1 MAIESRPS
9 RPGFWEEWSLTTKL
23 LAIMM
28 LLMLLVLTGTSAWV
42 LENLRDSLVQ
52 RTDERLI
59 SASETLAKQAYQD
72 VFQKAEL
79 QSGDDADED
88 APSSTTIDS
97 NSWDQLK
104 SLLPGG
110 FYVQFYNTDGDPIRD
125 PVAPEPQNHPILP
138 KINEKE
144 VYSRGGEPFT
154 VAGTSSQWRA
164 RAMKVKNTDVLVS
177 IAVPFDREVD
187 NINER
192 ARNTMIGIGLLAL
205 AMVAGVGYWAI
216 NNTFRPLR
224 DIEKTAS
231 RIAAGDLSQR
241 VPSYPRNTELGRLS
255 AALNTM
261 LGRIEDSFDGQT
273 RSEKRIRQFVS
284 DASHELRTPL
294 VTIRGYAELYRQ
306 GAITKSED
314 VANAM
319 ERMES
324 EAKRMGVLVDDLVVL
339 ARLDEQRAA
348 EIGPVDLHKVVRD
361 AAADAAAQAPDRDIS
376 FIGLDGEDAQPVPMI
391 RGSESKI
398 RQVIVNL
405 AGNAVRHT
413 PEHTA
418 IEFAVGVVGL
428 PESVDPDSA
437 DTGEIREGGARG
449 QNGRNGAKNGAK
461 DKPRER
467 GFVTGGVRIF
477 RRGDSAGN
485 DQSDTQPNPRTA
497 AQSPA
502 KPDRQVGP
510 ESTVPT
516 AEHGEG
522 QHNGQL
528 RTPPGS
534 QSAQPSGPQS
544 SGPRNGAGADSQT
557 APQSSSSAEPQSG
570 PQSKAP
576 EPANIVP
583 DVTAAGSIT
592 VDESLRGFPNGRV
605 RFEVRDHGDGIDPEV
620 VPRIFERF
628 YRLDVSRT
636 RDTGGSGLGLS
647 IVKAIVENHHGAISV
662 HETPGGGATFRIDLP
677 ISDNGETTADTR
689 KDER

>member
-1 MAIESRPS
+1 MAKESRPT

-28 LLMLLVLTGTSAWV
+28 LLMLLVLSGTSAWV
-42 LENLRDSLVQ
+42 LENLRDSLVE

-59 SASETLAKQAYQD
+59 NASETLAKQAYQD
-72 VFQKAEL
+72 VFQPAQL
-79 QSGDDADED
+79 QSSSSSDKNESADSD
-88 APSSTTIDS
+88 GSDGSDSSTETPTTIDS
-97 NSWDQLK
+97 SSWDELK
-104 SLLPGG
+104 TLMPDG
-110 FYVQFYNTDGDPIRD
+110 FYVQFYDTDGKPISD
-125 PVAPEPQNHPILP
+125 PVAPEPGNSPVLP
-138 KINEKE
+138 KINESK
-144 VYSRGGEPFT
+144 VYAQGGEPFT
-154 VAGTSSQWRA
+154 VPGTTSQWRA
-164 RAMKVKNTDVLVS
+164 RAMKVQNTDVLVS
-177 IAVPFDREVD
+177 IAVPFDREID

-224 DIEKTAS
+224 DIETTAS

-241 VPSYPRNTELGRLS
+241 VPTFPRNTELGRLS
-255 AALNTM
+255 GALNTM

-306 GAITKSED
+306 GAITKSD
-314 VANAM
+314 DIGNAM

-339 ARLDEQRAA
+339 ARLDEQRPA
-348 EIGPVDLHKVVRD
+348 EIGPVDLHRIARD

-398 RQVIVNL
+398 RQVVVNL

-418 IEFAVGVVGL
+418 IEFAVGVVGGRAEASA
-428 PESVDPDSA
+428 ESAEASNGQ
-437 DTGEIREGGARG
+437 DTESKTGA
-449 QNGRNGAKNGAK
+449 NKTGANKAAAK
-461 DKPRER
+461 DKSRER

-477 RRGDSAGN
+477 RRGDSNGN
-485 DQSDTQPNPRTA
+485 DQND
-497 AQSPA
+497 AQAPA
-502 KPDRQVGP
+502 G
-510 ESTVPT
+510 
-516 AEHGEG
+516 
-522 QHNGQL
+522 
-528 RTPPGS
+528 
-534 QSAQPSGPQS
+534 
-544 SGPRNGAGADSQT
+544 
-557 APQSSSSAEPQSG
+557 
-570 PQSKAP
+570 
-576 EPANIVP
+576 IVP
-583 DVTAAGSIT
+583 DMTAAGSIT
-592 VDESLRGFPNGRV
+592 VDDSLRGFPNGRV
-605 RFEVRDHGDGIDPEV
+605 RIEVRDHGDGIDPEV

-662 HETPGGGATFRIDLP
+662 HQTPGGGATFRIDLP
-677 ISDNGETTADTR
+677 ISETEDSAPDAR

>member
-1 MAIESRPS
+1 
-9 RPGFWEEWSLTTKL
+9 
-23 LAIMM
+23 
-28 LLMLLVLTGTSAWV
+28 
-42 LENLRDSLVQ
+42 
-52 RTDERLI
+52 
-59 SASETLAKQAYQD
+59 
-72 VFQKAEL
+72 
-79 QSGDDADED
+79 
-88 APSSTTIDS
+88 
-97 NSWDQLK
+97 
-104 SLLPGG
+104 
-110 FYVQFYNTDGDPIRD
+110 
-125 PVAPEPQNHPILP
+125 
-138 KINEKE
+138 
-144 VYSRGGEPFT
+144 
-154 VAGTSSQWRA
+154 
-164 RAMKVKNTDVLVS
+164 MKVKNTDVLVS

-348 EIGPVDLHKVVRD
+348 EIGPIDLHKVVRD

-449 QNGRNGAKNGAK
+449 QNGRNGKSGAK

-485 DQSDTQPNPRTA
+485 DQADTQPNPRSS
-497 AQSPA
+497 AQ
-502 KPDRQVGP
+502 PDTQPERQVEP
-510 ESTVPT
+510 QDSTPNNEQES
-516 AEHGEG
+516 G

-528 RTPPGS
+528 RTPSGA
-534 QSAQPSGPQS
+534 QSGLQSGAQSE
-544 SGPRNGAGADSQT
+544 AAADSQASSQSDPAT
-557 APQSSSSAEPQSG
+557 APKSG
-570 PQSKAP
+570 SESKTP

-605 RFEVRDHGDGIDPEV
+605 RFEVRDHGEGIDPEV

>member
-1 MAIESRPS
+1 MAKESRPS

-59 SASETLAKQAYQD
+59 SASETLAKQAYRD
-72 VFQKAEL
+72 VFQPAEL
-79 QSGDDADED
+79 QSGDDSEDTED

-110 FYVQFYNTDGDPIRD
+110 FYVQFYNTDGEAIRD
-125 PVAPEPQNHPILP
+125 PVAPEPENQPILP
-138 KINEKE
+138 KIDEKE
-144 VYSRGGEPFT
+144 VYARGGEPFT
-154 VAGTSSQWRA
+154 VAGTNSQWRA

-306 GAITKSED
+306 GAITKEAD
-314 VANAM
+314 IGNAM

-339 ARLDEQRAA
+339 ARLDEQRPA
-348 EIGPVDLHKVVRD
+348 EIGPIDLHKVVRD

-413 PEHTA
+413 PENTA
-418 IEFAVGVVGL
+418 IEFAVGVVGM
-428 PESVDPDSA
+428 PEDPGADSA
-437 DTGEIREGGARG
+437 ESGEGRDPQAKG
-449 QNGRNGAKNGAK
+449 QNGRTGAKNGAK
-461 DKPRER
+461 EKSRER

-485 DQSDTQPNPRTA
+485 DQAD
-497 AQSPA
+497 A
-502 KPDRQVGP
+502 K
-510 ESTVPT
+510 
-516 AEHGEG
+516 
-522 QHNGQL
+522 
-528 RTPPGS
+528 
-534 QSAQPSGPQS
+534 
-544 SGPRNGAGADSQT
+544 
-557 APQSSSSAEPQSG
+557 
-570 PQSKAP
+570 
-576 EPANIVP
+576 EPAGIVP

-592 VDESLRGFPNGRV
+592 VDDSLRGFPNGRV
-605 RFEVRDHGDGIDPEV
+605 RFEVRDHGDGIDPAV

-662 HETPGGGATFRIDLP
+662 HETEGGGATFRIDLP
-677 ISDNGETTADTR
+677 ISETAETDADIR
-689 KDER
+689 KDDR

>member
-28 LLMLLVLTGTSAWV
+28 LLMLLVLSGTSAWV
-42 LENLRDSLVQ
+42 LENLRDSLVE

-59 SASETLAKQAYQD
+59 NASETLAKQAYQD
-72 VFQKAEL
+72 VFQPAQL
-79 QSGDDADED
+79 QSSSSSDKNESADSD
-88 APSSTTIDS
+88 GSDGSDSSTDTIDS
-97 NSWDQLK
+97 SSWDELK
-104 SLLPGG
+104 TLMPGG
-110 FYVQFYNTDGDPIRD
+110 FYVQFYDTDGKPLSD
-125 PVAPEPQNHPILP
+125 PVAPEPGNSPVLP
-138 KINEKE
+138 KINESK
-144 VYSRGGEPFT
+144 VYAQGGEPFT
-154 VAGTSSQWRA
+154 VPGTTSQWRA
-164 RAMKVKNTDVLVS
+164 RAMKVQNTDVLVS
-177 IAVPFDREVD
+177 IAVPFDREID

-224 DIEKTAS
+224 DIETTAS

-241 VPSYPRNTELGRLS
+241 VPTFPRNTELGRLS
-255 AALNTM
+255 GALNTM

-306 GAITKSED
+306 GAITKSD
-314 VANAM
+314 DIGNAM

-339 ARLDEQRAA
+339 ARLDEQRPA
-348 EIGPVDLHKVVRD
+348 EIGPVDLHRIARD

-398 RQVIVNL
+398 RQVVVNL

-418 IEFAVGVVGL
+418 IEFAVGVVGGRAEASA
-428 PESVDPDSA
+428 ESAEASNGQ
-437 DTGEIREGGARG
+437 DTESKTGA
-449 QNGRNGAKNGAK
+449 NKTGANKAAAK
-461 DKPRER
+461 DKSRER

-477 RRGDSAGN
+477 RRGDSNGN
-485 DQSDTQPNPRTA
+485 DQND
-497 AQSPA
+497 AQAPA
-502 KPDRQVGP
+502 G
-510 ESTVPT
+510 
-516 AEHGEG
+516 
-522 QHNGQL
+522 
-528 RTPPGS
+528 
-534 QSAQPSGPQS
+534 
-544 SGPRNGAGADSQT
+544 
-557 APQSSSSAEPQSG
+557 
-570 PQSKAP
+570 
-576 EPANIVP
+576 IVP
-583 DVTAAGSIT
+583 DMTAAGSIT
-592 VDESLRGFPNGRV
+592 VDDSLRGFPNGRV
-605 RFEVRDHGDGIDPEV
+605 RIEVRDHGDGIDPEV

-662 HETPGGGATFRIDLP
+662 HQTPGGGATFRIDLP
-677 ISDNGETTADTR
+677 ISETEDSAPDAR

>member
-1 MAIESRPS
+1 MATKHTRPS

-23 LAIMM
+23 LGIMM
-28 LLMLLVLTGTSAWV
+28 LLMLLVLSGTSAWV
-42 LENLRDSLVQ
+42 LENLRYSLIE

-72 VFQKAEL
+72 VFQPAQL
-79 QSGDDADED
+79 QSTDSTKNGTAS
-88 APSSTTIDS
+88 PTTIDS
-97 NSWDQLK
+97 DSWKQLK
-104 SLLPGG
+104 DLLPGG
-110 FYVQFYNTDGDPIRD
+110 FYVQFFDTSGNPISD
-125 PVAPEPQNHPILP
+125 PVAPSPKNHPILP
-138 KINEKE
+138 RITEADVYEKA
-144 VYSRGGEPFT
+144 GEPFT
-154 VAGTSSQWRA
+154 VSGTKSQWRA
-164 RAMKVKNTDVLVS
+164 RAMKVQNTQVLVT
-177 IAVPFDREVD
+177 IAVPFDREID

-192 ARNTMIGIGLLAL
+192 SRNTMIGIGLLAL
-205 AMVAGVGYWAI
+205 ALVAGVGYWAI

-231 RIAAGDLSQR
+231 RIAGGDLSQR
-241 VPSYPRNTELGRLS
+241 VPTFPRNTELGRLS

-306 GAITKSED
+306 GAITKPD
-314 VANAM
+314 DIAQAM

-339 ARLDEQRAA
+339 ARLDEQRPT
-348 EIGPVDLHKVVRD
+348 EIGPIDLFKVVRD

-376 FIGLDGEDAQPVPMI
+376 FIGLDGSDAQPVPLI

-413 PEHTA
+413 PESAA
-418 IEFAVGVVGL
+418 IEFAVGVLGR
-428 PESVDPDSA
+428 PSTAESTGNGGGEDPSKA
-437 DTGEIREGGARG
+437 
-449 QNGRNGAKNGAK
+449 GAKEK
-461 DKPRER
+461 SRER

-477 RRGDSAGN
+477 RRGDS
-485 DQSDTQPNPRTA
+485 S
-497 AQSPA
+497 
-502 KPDRQVGP
+502 
-510 ESTVPT
+510 
-516 AEHGEG
+516 
-522 QHNGQL
+522 
-528 RTPPGS
+528 
-534 QSAQPSGPQS
+534 
-544 SGPRNGAGADSQT
+544 GADATDAQ
-557 APQSSSSAEPQSG
+557 
-570 PQSKAP
+570 
-576 EPANIVP
+576 EPAGIVP
-583 DVTAAGSIT
+583 NVTAAGT
-592 VDESLRGFPNGRV
+592 LAVDDSLRGFPNGRI
-605 RFEVRDHGDGIDPEV
+605 RFEVRDHGEGIDPEM

-647 IVKAIVENHHGAISV
+647 IVKAIVENHHGVISV
-662 HETPGGGATFRIDLP
+662 HETPGGGATFRVDLP
-677 ISDNGETTADTR
+677 IPENEDSAPDAR

>member
-1 MAIESRPS
+1 MAKESRPP

-28 LLMLLVLTGTSAWV
+28 LLMLLVLSGTSAWV
-42 LENLRDSLVQ
+42 LENLRDSLVE

-59 SASETLAKQAYQD
+59 NASETLAKQAYQD
-72 VFQKAEL
+72 VFQPAQL
-79 QSGDDADED
+79 QSSSSSDKNESADSD
-88 APSSTTIDS
+88 GSDGSDSSTETPTTIDS
-97 NSWDQLK
+97 SSWDELK
-104 SLLPGG
+104 TLMPGG
-110 FYVQFYNTDGDPIRD
+110 FYVQFYDTDGKPLSD
-125 PVAPEPQNHPILP
+125 PVAPEPGNSPVLP
-138 KINEKE
+138 KINESK
-144 VYSRGGEPFT
+144 VYAQGGEPFT
-154 VAGTSSQWRA
+154 VPGTTSQWRA
-164 RAMKVKNTDVLVS
+164 RAMKVQNTDVLVS
-177 IAVPFDREVD
+177 IAVPFDREID

-224 DIEKTAS
+224 DIETTAS

-241 VPSYPRNTELGRLS
+241 VPTFPRNTELGRLS
-255 AALNTM
+255 GALNTM

-306 GAITKSED
+306 GAITKSD
-314 VANAM
+314 DIGNAM

-339 ARLDEQRAA
+339 ARLDEQRPA
-348 EIGPVDLHKVVRD
+348 EIGPVDLHRIARD

-398 RQVIVNL
+398 RQVVVNL

-418 IEFAVGVVGL
+418 IEFAVGVVGGRAEASA
-428 PESVDPDSA
+428 ESAEASNGQ
-437 DTGEIREGGARG
+437 DTESKTGA
-449 QNGRNGAKNGAK
+449 NKTGANKAAAK
-461 DKPRER
+461 DKSRER

-477 RRGDSAGN
+477 RRGDSNGN
-485 DQSDTQPNPRTA
+485 DQND
-497 AQSPA
+497 AQAPA
-502 KPDRQVGP
+502 G
-510 ESTVPT
+510 
-516 AEHGEG
+516 
-522 QHNGQL
+522 
-528 RTPPGS
+528 
-534 QSAQPSGPQS
+534 
-544 SGPRNGAGADSQT
+544 
-557 APQSSSSAEPQSG
+557 
-570 PQSKAP
+570 
-576 EPANIVP
+576 IVP
-583 DVTAAGSIT
+583 DMTAAGSIT
-592 VDESLRGFPNGRV
+592 VDDSLRGFPNGRV
-605 RFEVRDHGDGIDPEV
+605 RIEVRDHGDGIDPEV

-662 HETPGGGATFRIDLP
+662 HQTPGGGATFRIDLP
-677 ISDNGETTADTR
+677 ISETEDSAPDAR

>member
-1 MAIESRPS
+1 MAKESRPT

-28 LLMLLVLTGTSAWV
+28 LLMLLVLSGTSAWV
-42 LENLRDSLVQ
+42 LENLRDSLVE

-59 SASETLAKQAYQD
+59 NASETLAKQAYQD
-72 VFQKAEL
+72 VFQPAQL
-79 QSGDDADED
+79 QSSSSSDKKESADSD
-88 APSSTTIDS
+88 GSDGSDSSTETPTTIDS
-97 NSWDQLK
+97 SSWDELK
-104 SLLPGG
+104 TLMPGG
-110 FYVQFYNTDGDPIRD
+110 FYVQFYDTDGKPLSD
-125 PVAPEPQNHPILP
+125 PVAPEPGNSPVLP
-138 KINEKE
+138 KINESK
-144 VYSRGGEPFT
+144 VYAQGGEPFT
-154 VAGTSSQWRA
+154 VPGTTSQWRA
-164 RAMKVKNTDVLVS
+164 RAMKVQNTDVLVS
-177 IAVPFDREVD
+177 IAVPFDREID

-224 DIEKTAS
+224 DIETTAS

-241 VPSYPRNTELGRLS
+241 VPTFPRNTELGRLS
-255 AALNTM
+255 GALNTM

-306 GAITKSED
+306 GAITKSD
-314 VANAM
+314 DIGNAM

-339 ARLDEQRAA
+339 ARLDEQRPA
-348 EIGPVDLHKVVRD
+348 EIGPVDLHRIARD

-398 RQVIVNL
+398 RQVVVNL

-418 IEFAVGVVGL
+418 IEFAVGVVGGRAEASA
-428 PESVDPDSA
+428 ESAEASNGQ
-437 DTGEIREGGARG
+437 DTESKTGA
-449 QNGRNGAKNGAK
+449 NKTGANKAAAK
-461 DKPRER
+461 DKSRER

-477 RRGDSAGN
+477 RRGDSNGN
-485 DQSDTQPNPRTA
+485 DQND
-497 AQSPA
+497 AQAPA
-502 KPDRQVGP
+502 G
-510 ESTVPT
+510 
-516 AEHGEG
+516 
-522 QHNGQL
+522 
-528 RTPPGS
+528 
-534 QSAQPSGPQS
+534 
-544 SGPRNGAGADSQT
+544 
-557 APQSSSSAEPQSG
+557 
-570 PQSKAP
+570 
-576 EPANIVP
+576 IVP
-583 DVTAAGSIT
+583 DMTAAGSIT
-592 VDESLRGFPNGRV
+592 VDDSLRGFPNGRV
-605 RFEVRDHGDGIDPEV
+605 RIEVRDHGDGIDPEV

-662 HETPGGGATFRIDLP
+662 HRTPGGGATFRIDLP
-677 ISDNGETTADTR
+677 ISETEDSAPDAR

>member
-1 MAIESRPS
+1 MAKESRPT

-28 LLMLLVLTGTSAWV
+28 LLMLLVLSGTSAWV
-42 LENLRDSLVQ
+42 LENLRDSLVE

-59 SASETLAKQAYQD
+59 NASETLAKQAYQD
-72 VFQKAEL
+72 VFQPAQL
-79 QSGDDADED
+79 QSTQSSENQTAD
-88 APSSTTIDS
+88 SSDSDGSDSSAETPTTIDS
-97 NSWDQLK
+97 SSWDELK
-104 SLLPGG
+104 SLMPGG
-110 FYVQFYNTDGDPIRD
+110 FYVQFYDTNGKPISD
-125 PVAPEPQNHPILP
+125 PVAPEPQNRPILP
-138 KINEKE
+138 TVNENQ
-144 VYSRGGEPFT
+144 VYERSGEPFT
-154 VAGTSSQWRA
+154 VAGTSSKWRA
-164 RAMKVKNTDVLVS
+164 RAMKVQNTDVLVS
-177 IAVPFDREVD
+177 IAVPFDREID
-187 NINER
+187 GINER

-241 VPSYPRNTELGRLS
+241 VPTFPRNTELGRLS
-255 AALNTM
+255 GALNTM

-306 GAITKSED
+306 GAITKSD
-314 VANAM
+314 DIGNAM

-339 ARLDEQRAA
+339 ARLDEQRPA
-348 EIGPVDLHKVVRD
+348 EIGPIDLHRIARD

-413 PEHTA
+413 PEHAA
-418 IEFAVGVVGL
+418 IEFAVGVVGGRS
-428 PESVDPDSA
+428 ESTAEPAAPTDGQDSSSK
-437 DTGEIREGGARG
+437 TGA
-449 QNGRNGAKNGAK
+449 NKAAAK
-461 DKPRER
+461 DKSRER

-477 RRGDSAGN
+477 RRGDSNGN
-485 DQSDTQPNPRTA
+485 DQTD
-497 AQSPA
+497 AQ
-502 KPDRQVGP
+502 
-510 ESTVPT
+510 EPT
-516 AEHGEG
+516 G
-522 QHNGQL
+522 
-528 RTPPGS
+528 
-534 QSAQPSGPQS
+534 
-544 SGPRNGAGADSQT
+544 
-557 APQSSSSAEPQSG
+557 
-570 PQSKAP
+570 
-576 EPANIVP
+576 IVP
-583 DVTAAGSIT
+583 DMTAAGSIT
-592 VDESLRGFPNGRV
+592 VDDSLRGFPNGRV
-605 RFEVRDHGDGIDPEV
+605 RFEVRDHGEGIDPEV

-647 IVKAIVENHHGAISV
+647 IVKAIVENHHGAITV
-662 HETPGGGATFRIDLP
+662 HQTPGGGATFRIDLP
-677 ISDNGETTADTR
+677 ISETDDSAPDAR

>member
-59 SASETLAKQAYQD
+59 SASETLAKQAYRD

-79 QSGDDADED
+79 QSGDDDAED

-110 FYVQFYNTDGDPIRD
+110 FYVQFYNTNGDPIRD

-138 KINEKE
+138 KIDEKE
-144 VYSRGGEPFT
+144 VYARGGEPFT

-348 EIGPVDLHKVVRD
+348 EIGPIDLHKVVRD

-449 QNGRNGAKNGAK
+449 QNGRNGKSGTK

-485 DQSDTQPNPRTA
+485 DQADTQPNPRSS
-497 AQSPA
+497 AQ
-502 KPDRQVGP
+502 PDTQPERQVKP
-510 ESTVPT
+510 QDSTPNNEQES
-516 AEHGEG
+516 G

-528 RTPPGS
+528 RTPSGA
-534 QSAQPSGPQS
+534 QSGLQSGAQSE
-544 SGPRNGAGADSQT
+544 AAADSQASSQSDPAT
-557 APQSSSSAEPQSG
+557 APESG
-570 PQSKAP
+570 SESKTP

-605 RFEVRDHGDGIDPEV
+605 RFEVRDHGEGIDPEV